1 VKLLS
6 PVNDFVFKR
15 IFGDR
20 RNTAVLAAFLKA
32 ALDLPDR
39 EFDHLVI
46 IDPHLKRESVA
57 EKAGILDVKVHTTS
71 GIVINVEIQVVT
83 SPELRK
89 RFVFYPAKMIT
100 EQAVRGKGYDAIE
113 RVISIIIMN
122 DILISDET
130 TGEQNQKNKRIQP
143 PE

>member
-39 EFDHLVI
+39 EFDRLTI

-83 SPELRK
+83 SPEFHATWSFAALRTSQQQPVPRHIRTSRSRTK
-89 RFVFYPAKMIT
+89 TPGR
-100 EQAVRGKGYDAIE
+100 R
-113 RVISIIIMN
+113 
-122 DILISDET
+122 ET
-130 TGEQNQKNKRIQP
+130 P
-143 PE
+143 